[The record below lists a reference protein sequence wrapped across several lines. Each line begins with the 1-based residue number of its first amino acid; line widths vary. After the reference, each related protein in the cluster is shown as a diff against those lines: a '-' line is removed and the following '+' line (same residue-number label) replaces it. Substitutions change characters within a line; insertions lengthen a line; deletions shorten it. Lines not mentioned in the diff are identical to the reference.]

1 MSLYDIVMIIIFLG
15 SIWFGFWKGLSWQVA
30 SLASIFLSY
39 FVAVTFPDAIAPY
52 ISAEPPFNR
61 FAAMLILFIGTSL
74 VVWTIF
80 GSISKSIKKM
90 ELKGFDRQAGAILG
104 AFKGAVLCMVVT
116 MFAVSLLGDRAR
128 DSIHRSK
135 AGHYVVVGIDQLSAI
150 APTELAQFIHPHV
163 KQFRENIVDPNGNLP
178 PQNPLFNPQGGEQQA
193 NDNLFNQNS
202 NQYNNYGSGP
212 YVDSTAGSG
221 QGGFQGTWG
230 TPASPAGYQTPNNPS
245 WSNQNNGG
253 NQANPGIW
261 SNPTNGSQPQYNGQ
275 FGNPNQ
281 ANQPNQ
287 NTGRWNPPPQ
297 TGTAPTRNG
306 GWVDQFPTITRGEN
320 GWPNVNV
327 EVNSKE
333 LLQRG
338 TDAAIDGAQ
347 RWLEGQRK

>member
-30 SLASIFLSY
+30 SVASIFLSY

-74 VVWTIF
+74 VIWTIF

-104 AFKGAVLCMVVT
+104 AFKGALLCMVVT

-128 DSIHRSK
+128 DSIHQSK

-150 APTELAQFIHPHV
+150 APEGLAEFIHPHV
-163 KQFRENIVDPNGNLP
+163 EEFREKIVAPDGSFP
-178 PQNPLFNPQGGEQQA
+178 PQNPLFNSTDGEQQV

-212 YVDSTAGSG
+212 YVDPTTQQPG
-221 QGGFQGTWG
+221 QGSFQGSWG
-230 TPASPAGYQTPNNPS
+230 TPASPAGYQTPTNPA
-245 WSNQNNGG
+245 WSNPNGG
-253 NQANPGIW
+253 TNQANPGTW
-261 SNPTNGSQPQYNGQ
+261 QNPPQQYNGQ

-281 ANQPNQ
+281 SNQ
-287 NTGRWNPPPQ
+287 NTGRWMPPTQ
-297 TGTAPTRNG
+297 ADGAAPRNN
-306 GWVDQFPTITRGEN
+306 GWVDQFPTITQGEN
-320 GWPNVNV
+320 GWPSVNV
-327 EVNSKE
+327 EVNSKD
-333 LLQRG
+333 LLKRG
-338 TDAAIDGAQ
+338 TDAAIDAGQ